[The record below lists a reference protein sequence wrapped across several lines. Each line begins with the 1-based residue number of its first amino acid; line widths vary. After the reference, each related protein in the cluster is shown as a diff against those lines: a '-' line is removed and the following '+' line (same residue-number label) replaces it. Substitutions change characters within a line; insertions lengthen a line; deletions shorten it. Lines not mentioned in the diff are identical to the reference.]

1 MATDTAASPPNRPR
15 PWLVVALAV
24 VLAAYLAMTFWPK
37 AQAPAP
43 AGAPPPRAAAKAG
56 DNGTIEPED
65 LKVRLEALKDARPDP
80 GEVDRNPFRFEPKA
94 QPPPPGGP
102 SGAPPVFTPPVNPVP
117 PPPTGPPLP
126 PPIPLK
132 FIGIV
137 EGRSVGKVAAFSDCK
152 RTFHGREGDI
162 VDGRYMLL
170 KIGVE
175 SVTMSYPDGR
185 GQQTI
190 RLSGQECI
198 GK

>member
-1 MATDTAASPPNRPR
+1 MATDTAASPSNRPR
-15 PWLVVALAV
+15 PWLLIALAV
-24 VLAAYLAMTFWPK
+24 VLAAYLVTTVWPR
-37 AQAPAP
+37 AQAPIPVGAP
-43 AGAPPPRAAAKAG
+43 APRDARKAA
-56 DNGTIEPED
+56 DNGTIDPED
-65 LKVRLEALKDARPDP
+65 LKVRLEALQGARPDP
-80 GEVDRNPFRFEPKA
+80 GEADRNPFRFEPKA
-94 QPPPPGGP
+94 PPPPPAGS
-102 SGAPPVFTPPVNPVP
+102 SGAPPVFAPPVDPTTPPVGP
-117 PPPTGPPLP
+117 PPP

-162 VDGRYMLL
+162 VDGRYKLL
-170 KIGVE
+170 KIGIE